1 MTILLLHS
9 SSDEY
14 GASKILLGTVRLLLQ
29 QNHRVLVVLST
40 EGPLVSTL
48 ENVGAKVIIQ
58 PLGIL
63 RRKYFNISGIFNRL
77 LTLTRAV
84 KKLQALMRKEAIEL
98 VISNT
103 TGVLAGA
110 FAANKIGV
118 RHIWHVHEIIEHPRW
133 MKKIIG
139 YLLNRYAS
147 GIIAVS
153 EAVKNSWQ
161 SVVAADKITVIHNG
175 IDYSPYLGSSA
186 SLREKLHLPT
196 NALVIGMIGRVH
208 YWKGQSYFLTIAGK
222 LHREFPQLRF
232 LLAGDA
238 FPGYEY
244 LYEEL
249 AAQIKELE
257 LGAVVYQLG
266 FRKDVPAIMQT
277 IDLLILPSQ
286 QPDPF
291 PTVILEAM
299 ASAQPVI
306 ATQFGGAVEMIE
318 QGVTGD
324 FIPPDDAE
332 QAVAVIRNWLDSSR
346 LAAAGKAGRVRVLEK
361 FSLSNWEEKM
371 IKCLQ

>member
-1 MTILLLHS
+1 
-9 SSDEY
+9 
-14 GASKILLGTVRLLLQ
+14 
-29 QNHRVLVVLST
+29 
-40 EGPLVSTL
+40 
-48 ENVGAKVIIQ
+48 
-58 PLGIL
+58 
-63 RRKYFNISGIFNRL
+63 
-77 LTLTRAV
+77 
-84 KKLQALMRKEAIEL
+84 
-98 VISNT
+98 
-103 TGVLAGA
+103 
-110 FAANKIGV
+110 
-118 RHIWHVHEIIEHPRW
+118 
-133 MKKIIG
+133 
-139 YLLNRYAS
+139 
-147 GIIAVS
+147 
-153 EAVKNSWQ
+153 
-161 SVVAADKITVIHNG
+161 
-175 IDYSPYLGSSA
+175 
-186 SLREKLHLPT
+186 
-196 NALVIGMIGRVH
+196 
-208 YWKGQSYFLTIAGK
+208 LTIAGK

-232 LLAGDA
+232 LMAGDA

-257 LGAVVYQLG
+257 LGAVVHQLG
-266 FRKDVPAIMQT
+266 FRKDIPAVMQT
-277 IDLLILPSQ
+277 IDLLLLPSQ